1 MATQYELWDV
11 GSGNLVAVYES
22 EEAALESVR
31 LDLHEHGRAIVE
43 TLALGTQEDDGGGRQ
58 IAAGDDLIA
67 RAEAAGP
74 GRAARPEIA
83 TTARGGTPA
92 DR

>member
-31 LDLHEHGRAIVE
+31 LDLYEHGRAIVE
-43 TLALGTQEDDGGGRQ
+43 TLALGTHEDDGGGRQ

-67 RAEAAGP
+67 RAEATGP
-74 GRAARPEIA
+74 GRAARPEVITTSSGG
-83 TTARGGTPA
+83 TTA